1 MFENRLNSAYV
12 EWLLS
17 KVCSRDTAVDYSTL
31 FSMLYQTP
39 INLENM
45 KELDSNR
52 YQDGRMLRFRFENH
66 HGNDILGMVS
76 QDDVRRFED
85 RPCSMLEMIVGLA
98 LRMEEQIMGNLRYG
112 DRTGQWFWEMLT
124 NLGVGY
130 MTNSRFNVI
139 EYRRCVSN
147 FMNYAY
153 DPDGKG
159 CLFRSEHKSMAE
171 MTDLDIWYQMHEHLK
186 DIHIQ

>member
-1 MFENRLNSAYV
+1 MFKNRLDSMYI

-17 KVCSRDTAVDYSTL
+17 KVSSKETEVDYSTL
-31 FSMLYQTP
+31 FNILYQTSV
-39 INLENM
+39 NLENM

-52 YQDGRMLRFRFENH
+52 YQDGRMLRFRFETERA
-66 HGNDILGMVS
+66 NDILGIFS
-76 QDDVRRFED
+76 QDDLRRFED
-85 RPCSMLEMIVGLA
+85 RPCSMLELLIALS
-98 LRMEEQIMGNLRYG
+98 LRMEEQIIGNLRYG

-130 MTNSRFNVI
+130 MTNERFNNV

-159 CLFRSEHKSMAE
+159 CLFRSEHKTIAE
-171 MTDLDIWYQMHEHLK
+171 MTMLDVWYQMHEHLK
-186 DIHIQ
+186 DIHNY

>member
-1 MFENRLNSAYV
+1 MFENRLDSIYM

-17 KVCSRDTAVDYSTL
+17 KVCSRETVCEY
-31 FSMLYQTP
+31 SMLFDTLYNTYV
-39 INLENM
+39 NLEHM

-52 YQDGRMLRFRFENH
+52 YEDGRMLRFRFESH
-66 HGNDILGMVS
+66 HGDRISGIFS
-76 QDDVRRFED
+76 QDDLRRFED
-85 RPCSMLEMIVGLA
+85 RPCSILEMIIGLA
-98 LRMEEQIMGNLRYG
+98 HRMEEQIMGNLRYG

-130 MTNSRFNVI
+130 MTNSRFNNI

-159 CLFRSEHKSMAE
+159 CLFRSEHKSLAE